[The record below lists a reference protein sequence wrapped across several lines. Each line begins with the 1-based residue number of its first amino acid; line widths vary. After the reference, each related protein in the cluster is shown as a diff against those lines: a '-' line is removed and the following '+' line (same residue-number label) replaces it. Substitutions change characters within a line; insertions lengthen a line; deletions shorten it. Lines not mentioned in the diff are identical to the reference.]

1 MAGVNKVILL
11 GNLGADP
18 EVKYLE
24 GDKAVA
30 KLRLATTESYKDR
43 NGNRVDQTEWHDLEM
58 WDGQAKIA
66 EQYLKKGSQIYVEGK
81 IKTDTWQDDQGQNK
95 YRTKIRVLSFTMLG
109 GKPDGMGGNQ
119 PHLLLLQIRN
129 LQQLPVQP
137 TQVRIWYWTIPMMIC
152 HFKLIL
158 GSPEV
163 DFQGNCLF
171 LQQTSFRLHGRPVPE
186 LLPDRSAYR
195 VII

>member
-1 MAGVNKVILL
+1 MAGVNKVILV

-43 NGNRVDQTEWHDLEM
+43 NGNRIDQTEWHDLEM

-81 IKTDTWQDDQGQNK
+81 IKTDTWQDDQGQNR
-95 YRTKIRVLSFTMLG
+95 YRTKIRVQSFTMLG
-109 GKPDGMGGNQ
+109 AKPDGSGGSQSTSAPQ
-119 PHLLLLQIRN
+119 PYSQKPAATASTSGSSPDLVLDDSDDD
-129 LQQLPVQP
+129 LP
-137 TQVRIWYWTIPMMIC
+137 
-152 HFKLIL
+152 F
-158 GSPEV
+158 
-163 DFQGNCLF
+163 
-171 LQQTSFRLHGRPVPE
+171 
-186 LLPDRSAYR
+186 
-195 VII
+195 

>member
-1 MAGVNKVILL
+1 MAGVNKVILV

-24 GDKAVA
+24 GEKVVA

-81 IKTDTWQDDQGQNK
+81 IKTDTWQDEQGQNR

-109 GKPDGMGGNQ
+109 GKPEGMGGGQAPMSTPASNPKPQ
-119 PHLLLLQIRN
+119 ATSSMASSGPDLVLDDSDDD
-129 LQQLPVQP
+129 LP
-137 TQVRIWYWTIPMMIC
+137 
-152 HFKLIL
+152 F
-158 GSPEV
+158 
-163 DFQGNCLF
+163 
-171 LQQTSFRLHGRPVPE
+171 
-186 LLPDRSAYR
+186 
-195 VII
+195 

>member
-30 KLRLATTESYKDR
+30 NLRLATTESYKDR
-43 NGNRVDQTEWHDLEM
+43 SGNRVDQTEWHDLEM

-81 IKTDTWQDDQGQNK
+81 IKTDKWQDEQGQNR
-95 YRTKIRVLSFTMLG
+95 YRTKIRVISFTMLG
-109 GKPDGMGGNQ
+109 GKPDGSDD
-119 PHLLLLQIRN
+119 PAAP
-129 LQQLPVQP
+129 QQSSQQRPASAAPTSAPKAQEMVSDTEDDDLP
-137 TQVRIWYWTIPMMIC
+137 
-152 HFKLIL
+152 F
-158 GSPEV
+158 
-163 DFQGNCLF
+163 
-171 LQQTSFRLHGRPVPE
+171 
-186 LLPDRSAYR
+186 
-195 VII
+195 